1 MCFNFMKMATSLSAF
16 VVFNVLVIAFDY
28 LVAVPFCVR
37 TWWPKK

>member
-16 VVFNVLVIAFDY
+16 VVFNVIIAFDY